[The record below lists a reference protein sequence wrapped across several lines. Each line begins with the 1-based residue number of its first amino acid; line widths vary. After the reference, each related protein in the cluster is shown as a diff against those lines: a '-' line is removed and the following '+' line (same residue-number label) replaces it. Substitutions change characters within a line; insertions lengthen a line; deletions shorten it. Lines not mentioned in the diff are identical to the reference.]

1 MPTAYTYVRFS
12 SGNQAKGSSVA
23 RQVKLVSQ
31 WLSKNP
37 EYDHGELQFIDKGRS
52 GYSGTH
58 LKYDLGKILDAIEAK
73 EIKPGDAI
81 LVEAVDRIGRLP
93 PTQMIEL
100 IFSITKAD
108 VSIVTVEDNKTYS
121 RESLNNDQSSLFILV
136 GKVQQAHDY
145 SKRLSERVRAGYK
158 VKRDKAKAGE
168 KVNRLT
174 PFWLS
179 SDGEFITDKAEAVKD
194 CINLYL
200 KGYGPRKILEQL
212 EPKHPHL
219 QKIHPSSLVRWFRN
233 RALCGDWAVYTA
245 QDDPD
250 NKKANPSE
258 IIKDVYPPLID
269 RATFYEIQEQL
280 KARSRQMSKAAS
292 YQLSGLCVCG
302 ECDSAFYYRRK
313 QHNGYTIIYGNCSNY
328 LKRGPNHCTNNKTW
342 PYEVLM
348 YIHDTTN
355 NFHIQAASE
364 IENDRLASKE
374 RVAKEQE
381 LDEIKLRKQNTLDL
395 LIEFPKDQDLREA
408 FGEFGKQVE
417 TLETEIEILANQDR
431 RPVLSSFFEEIT
443 DDSVMLNAALK
454 DIGYQIKITGPEAS
468 IDCGGALLKYTIL
481 RRSQIYGCYIVHHQ
495 SSPEAIEELGSI
507 SSHDWDYDE
516 RYLAINRNGLLAEA
530 PTDQDLI
537 NILRERKSHND
548 IL

>member
-1 MPTAYTYVRFS
+1 
-12 SGNQAKGSSVA
+12 
-23 RQVKLVSQ
+23 
-31 WLSKNP
+31 
-37 EYDHGELQFIDKGRS
+37 
-52 GYSGTH
+52 
-58 LKYDLGKILDAIEAK
+58 
-73 EIKPGDAI
+73 
-81 LVEAVDRIGRLP
+81 
-93 PTQMIEL
+93 
-100 IFSITKAD
+100 
-108 VSIVTVEDNKTYS
+108 
-121 RESLNNDQSSLFILV
+121 
-136 GKVQQAHDY
+136 
-145 SKRLSERVRAGYK
+145 
-158 VKRDKAKAGE
+158 
-168 KVNRLT
+168 
-174 PFWLS
+174 
-179 SDGEFITDKAEAVKD
+179 
-194 CINLYL
+194 
-200 KGYGPRKILEQL
+200 
-212 EPKHPHL
+212 
-219 QKIHPSSLVRWFRN
+219 
-233 RALCGDWAVYTA
+233 
-245 QDDPD
+245 
-250 NKKANPSE
+250 
-258 IIKDVYPPLID
+258 
-269 RATFYEIQEQL
+269 
-280 KARSRQMSKAAS
+280 
-292 YQLSGLCVCG
+292 
-302 ECDSAFYYRRK
+302 
-313 QHNGYTIIYGNCSNY
+313 
-328 LKRGPNHCTNNKTW
+328 
-342 PYEVLM
+342 M